1 MRRIG
6 VATIL
11 VFLLVF
17 VSASVVLAE
26 QPKDG
31 DAGIDSINPSCYIR
45 KTDWDQDSVSV
56 EKDGKVVT
64 LAGIYA
70 EVSASFITYPCT
82 TDPHL
87 ISASFDS
94 GDVSGALVPVF
105 CCRYYSKDWHGASA
119 EAWGTGLGRTWHA
132 FAEVSLG

>member
-1 MRRIG
+1 MRKK
-6 VATIL
+6 VVTAIL
-11 VFLLVF
+11 AILLVF
-17 VSASVVLAE
+17 VSASVVLAG

-31 DAGIDSINPSCYIR
+31 DVSVDSINPSCYIR
-45 KTDWDQDSVSV
+45 KADWDQDSVSV

-70 EVSASFITYPCT
+70 EVRASFITYPCT

-87 ISASFDS
+87 TWADFDS
-94 GDVSGALVPVF
+94 GDVSGALFPVF